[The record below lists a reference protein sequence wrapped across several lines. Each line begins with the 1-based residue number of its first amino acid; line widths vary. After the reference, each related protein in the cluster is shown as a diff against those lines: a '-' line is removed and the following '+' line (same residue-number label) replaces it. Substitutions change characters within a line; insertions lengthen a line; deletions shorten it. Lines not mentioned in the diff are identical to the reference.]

1 MKTKL
6 GSEHNHKTELETIL
20 AKELP
25 MNKARLKFISMFL
38 FALIQK
44 KTVNFVHL
52 SLGFEGL
59 AEPESHY
66 RRIKRFFS
74 GVRLDKECIGRII
87 LSFLPETLYTVCI
100 DRTNWKFG
108 ITNINILVIA
118 IAHRGIA
125 FPIVWQFLDKRGNS
139 SSTER
144 IDLLQQFLKI
154 VDAKDIDYVL
164 GDREFIGHTW
174 LNYLDKRKIRFSIR
188 VRNNSLCD
196 NWCWVYAC
204 FAHLPKGELHCL
216 HNTYRV
222 QSCDVRIIGMKV
234 SDTDYAIIITN
245 HQPHSAFLAYKR
257 RWEIEML
264 FSALKT
270 TGFNFESTH
279 LKNLDK
285 LDTLFALLALAFA
298 WAHAVGE
305 WLHDSKTKVL
315 KLKTHLRREKSF
327 FRHGLD
333 YLDHLLN
340 NLNFKLDRLLFC
352 IRFLSRT

>member
-1 MKTKL
+1 VKNKPE
-6 GSEHNHKTELETIL
+6 SHNNHKTEIETIL
-20 AKELP
+20 AEQLR

-38 FALIQK
+38 LALIQK
-44 KTVNFVHL
+44 KTVNFVKL
-52 SLGFEGL
+52 SLAFEGL

-74 GVRLDKECIGRII
+74 EVRLDKESIGRII
-87 LSFLPETLYTVCI
+87 LSFLPKEPYTVCI
-100 DRTNWKFG
+100 DRTNWTFG
-108 ITNINILVIA
+108 GSNINILVIA

-139 SSTER
+139 SCDER
-144 IDLLQQFLKI
+144 LDLLQQFLKI
-154 VDAKDIDYVL
+154 VEAKDIDYVL
-164 GDREFIGHTW
+164 GDREFIGQTW
-174 LNYLDKRKIRFSIR
+174 LTYLDKRNIRFSIR

-204 FAHLPKGELHCL
+204 FAHLPKGELYCL
-216 HNTYRV
+216 HNTYSV
-222 QSCDVRIIGMKV
+222 QGCAVRIIGMKV

-245 HQPHSAFLAYKR
+245 HQPHTAFLAYKR

-315 KLKTHLRREKSF
+315 KFKAHLRREKSF

-333 YLDHLLN
+333 YLDHLLS
-340 NLNFKLDRLLFC
+340 NLNFKLDQFLFC
-352 IRFLSRT
+352 VQFLSRT